1 LEDRRMFDSIPVPAQ
16 VILWPLM
23 GAAIALTLQRILP
36 QWLGRLFAALAALAA
51 FGTLWSLRE
60 ADPARLQLFWEPVG
74 IFRTGPALYV
84 DGLSL
89 FGGLVLTSVV
99 AALVLGL
106 RSEDGNVGLR
116 WQGLILVALAGGL
129 IVAMAANLPTL
140 ALGSALI
147 DLALISTLLP
157 QVQGSTRSPGPVWA
171 AIIAGACSTLLL
183 FAAALQM
190 SAQLGTTSLLA
201 SDQSSQ
207 VLLLVALAGI
217 LRAMVFPIH
226 PRKLTSP
233 QESGLML
240 PAVGVGVL
248 LLARAQSI
256 EPILGSYPWIQALG
270 SIAII
275 AGALLAWSTRSQPAQ
290 QLQIDAGDPA
300 PERSQRSQGSTNDY
314 ERLWI
319 SILVHQTG
327 FALVFLVQLGDTVPW
342 PLFSLPVALGILSIW
357 WNASSERGMADRSA
371 WSEWLNR
378 QLRSM
383 GSRVGTHVHERIPVT
398 GRWNSRRFRGV
409 MTKLLPS
416 IALASLAGLPLMAGA
431 LTRWPLYATVL
442 ARGQAG
448 LLLALL
454 VTDIFLAAGLWLA
467 VAAVWRQPSS
477 YRPQT
482 ASILAMLGLVGLLLI
497 TGLGPDRL
505 PTSLGLAMP
514 PAPDVSALGLGLLFA
529 LPWLVGA
536 WLARVQRPSNEW
548 LRRVWDLLNLEWF
561 YRGVAWTGRQV
572 RGVVHWIGVVGE
584 GDGWWGW
591 ALAVLALGAVLL
603 AIR

>member
-1 LEDRRMFDSIPVPAQ
+1 MLDSIPVPAQ
-16 VILWPLM
+16 AILWPLL

-36 QWLGRLFAALAALAA
+36 QWLGRLFAALAAVAA

-74 IFRTGPALYV
+74 IFRTSPALYV

-89 FGGLVLTSVV
+89 FAGLVLTSVV

-106 RSEDGNVGLR
+106 RSEEGNVGLR

-129 IVAMAANLPTL
+129 ILAMAANLPTL

-147 DLALISTLLP
+147 DLALIGTLLP
-157 QVQGSTRSPGPVWA
+157 QVQSSTRAPAPIWA
-171 AIIAGACSTLLL
+171 AIVAGSCSTLLL

-207 VLLLVALAGI
+207 VLLFVALAGI

-233 QESGLML
+233 QESGLMVL
-240 PAVGVGVL
+240 AVGVGVL
-248 LLARAQSI
+248 LLARVQSI

-270 SIAII
+270 SIAILI
-275 AGALLAWSTRSQPAQ
+275 GAVLAWSTRFEPAQ

-300 PERSQRSQGSTNDY
+300 PEGSQRSQGSTSDY

-357 WNASSERGMADRSA
+357 WNASSEREMAPQPA

-378 QLRSM
+378 QWRSI
-383 GSRVGTHVHERIPVT
+383 GSRAGTYVRERIPVT
-398 GRWNSRRFRGV
+398 DRWNWTRFRGAL
-409 MTKLLPS
+409 TRLLPS
-416 IALASLAGLPLMAGA
+416 VALASLAGVPLTAGA

-442 ARGQAG
+442 AQGHAG
-448 LLLALL
+448 LLIALL

-467 VAAVWRQPSS
+467 VATVWRQSSS
-477 YRPQT
+477 YKPQT

-505 PTSLGLAMP
+505 PASLGLTLL
-514 PAPDVSALGLGLLFA
+514 PAADVSALGLGLLFV

-548 LRRVWDLLNLEWF
+548 LRRIWDLLNLDWL

-572 RGVVHWIGVVGE
+572 RAAVHWVGVVGE

-591 ALAVLALGAVLL
+591 ALVVLALGAVLL
-603 AIR
+603 AVR